1 MQKYSRAHLYI
12 VGVIVLVW
20 VALEGV
26 FYSIAKEAQD
36 EYEANIVAQANYFYE
51 DVESIWKWSLSVK
64 GLYALSKELPPL
76 PYLSTMSINSDMGQL
91 ERLSPVAMIHLFS
104 QNSDSNFLR
113 YKIVSNTPLNP
124 KNRAK
129 GFYAEALFAY
139 KKSGGNAPKYELDKK
154 SQRLHYIKPLYIT
167 KECMECHTQE
177 QDTLGSLRG
186 GILVDMDASFIVKR
200 VGIVWNNF
208 IFVSLISAAFVAFI
222 IYFLLNINRQ
232 KLSYLYK
239 NKELEETLEH
249 RVKELNQV
257 LFASGL
263 GYWEWDLETGKHKV
277 DSEWL
282 KMLGLQSTQLKDES
296 QDWSERIEPSDKEA
310 IMPIIEKAIEE
321 KSSYVVEFRMRH
333 AKGHYVWIQ
342 GAGGVTEL
350 DAEGKAR
357 KLSGTHQ
364 DITQRKLLEI
374 EQKSNEGYLST
385 LFENNPN
392 IILVTDGEK
401 IVQVNN
407 AFFKLFSE
415 YDSLEAFLQ
424 EHKCICEFFV
434 AKEGDEFIRNAPD
447 VWIEDVLTMSE
458 PIVKLEYKKRSY
470 YFAVYAKKLF
480 KDEGLRII
488 ITFND
493 ISEIYTLR
501 ERFEKLST
509 IDELTQIYNRRH
521 FNRVFTQE
529 TNRAM
534 REQHSFSL
542 AIMDIDNFKLY
553 NDTYGHDA
561 GDAALVEFSSAVDSL
576 AKRSNEFFFRL
587 GGEEFGVI
595 FSTKSYEESLSYLEE
610 IMDVVQKLN
619 IYHEKNLPSKR
630 FTISIGLAYVTP
642 QRHMDMKKI
651 YKEADLALYR
661 AKQNGRNR
669 VESIK
674 L

>member
-1 MQKYSRAHLYI
+1 MQKYSKAHLYI
-12 VGVIVLVW
+12 VGVIVLIWIV
-20 VALEGV
+20 LESI
-26 FYSIAKEAQD
+26 FYSIAKEAQE
-36 EYEANIVAQANYFYE
+36 EYEANIVSQAHYFYE
-51 DVESIWKWSLSVK
+51 EIQGIWNWSLSLK
-64 GLYALSKELPPL
+64 GLYAPSQELPKL
-76 PYLSTMSINSDMGQL
+76 PYLSLGTISSQVGEL

-104 QNSDSNFLR
+104 QGAKSDFLR
-113 YKIVSNTPLNP
+113 YKILSNTPLNLQ
-124 KNRAK
+124 NRAE
-129 GFYAEALFAY
+129 GFYAKSLLEY
-139 KKSGGNAPKYELDKK
+139 KEDGGNEAKYELDKEA
-154 SQRLHYIKPLYIT
+154 QRLHYIKPLYVT
-167 KECMECHTQE
+167 KLCIECHKNQE
-177 QDTLGSLRG
+177 DTIGALRG
-186 GILVDMDASFIVKR
+186 GISVDMDASFIIKR
-200 VGIVWNNF
+200 VEIVWRNF
-208 IFVSLISAAFVAFI
+208 FFVSFISAVFVGFI
-222 IYFLLNINRQ
+222 IYFILNMNRQ
-232 KLSYLYK
+232 KLSYFYK
-239 NKELEETLEH
+239 SMELEKGLEKK
-249 RVKELNQV
+249 VKELNQV

-263 GYWEWDLETGKHKV
+263 GYWEWDLVTGEHKV

-282 KMLGLQSTQLKDES
+282 KMLGLQSTELEDVS
-296 QDWSERIEPSDKEA
+296 QDWSDRIEPSDREA
-310 IMPIIEKAIEE
+310 IMPTIQKAIEH
-321 KSSYVVEFRMRH
+321 KGSYVVEFRMRH
-333 AKGHYVWIQ
+333 AKGHYIWIQ
-342 GAGGVTEL
+342 GSGGVTEL
-350 DAEGKAR
+350 DADGKAA

-385 LFENNPN
+385 LFEHNPN

-407 AFFKLFSE
+407 AFFRLFSE
-415 YDSLEAFLQ
+415 YDSLEDFMQ

-447 VWIEDVLTMSE
+447 VWIEDVLTISE

-470 YFAVYAKKLF
+470 YFAVYAKKLY

-493 ISEIYTLR
+493 ISEIYALR

-534 REQHSFSL
+534 REEHSFSL

-595 FSTKSYEESLSYLEE
+595 FSAKSYEESLSYLEE